1 MIAIGWFILLV
12 MSYLLLYKFGIVG
25 KICRIFKRLLNCL

>member
-1 MIAIGWFILLV
+1 MLAIGWFILLV

-25 KICRIFKRLLNCL
+25 IICRIFKEFLNSL